1 MPRHTMKSRKI
12 IPITLAVAATLS
24 LGSLQCNHENCEE
37 LRDELSTLKNQ
48 WAECTRSEECVIVG
62 GNDADCT
69 GVLSCNFAVHRQ
81 HRLTA
86 ERRVASL
93 PEDSVDCMVCNSPNC
108 ERGELPYCE
117 PISGRC
123 MIITKL
129 IEPEDGDAEADA
141 GTPMQS
147 VTGGSSGDDDDDEPV
162 TGEGGGF
169 GSQLGSGGEG
179 GAN

>member
-1 MPRHTMKSRKI
+1 MKTRKI

-24 LGSLQCNHENCEE
+24 LGSLQCNHENCEK
-37 LRDELSTLKNQ
+37 LRNELSAQKNE
-48 WAECTRSEECVIVG
+48 WAECTRSEECVLVG
-62 GNDADCT
+62 GNTADCT

-93 PEDSVDCMVCNSPNC
+93 PEDTVDCMICNSPNC
-108 ERGELPYCE
+108 ESGKLPYCE

-123 MIITKL
+123 MIITEL
-129 IEPEDGDAEADA
+129 IESEGDEADA

-147 VTGGSSGDDDDDEPV
+147 VTGGDPSDDDDQDNGSV

-169 GSQLGSGGEG
+169 GAQLGAGGEG
-179 GAN
+179 SAN